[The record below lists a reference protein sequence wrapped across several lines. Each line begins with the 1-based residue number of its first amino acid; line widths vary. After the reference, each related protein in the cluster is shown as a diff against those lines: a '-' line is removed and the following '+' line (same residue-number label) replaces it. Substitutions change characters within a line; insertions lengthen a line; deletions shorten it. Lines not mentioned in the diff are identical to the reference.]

1 MKAIYDED
9 TANTVHREN
18 MAYSIYEK
26 EERNRILA
34 MTNPKRKQ
42 EAWSILFPK
51 TTYSPE
57 IEAMVW

>member
-9 TANTVHREN
+9 TANTVHKEN

-42 EAWSILFPK
+42 EAWKALFPK
-51 TTYSPE
+51 PTYSPE
-57 IEAMVW
+57 IESVVY

>member
-1 MKAIYDED
+1 MYCKTED
-9 TANTVHREN
+9 DCNTVHQEN

-34 MTNPKRKQ
+34 MTSPKRKQ

-51 TTYSPE
+51 QTYSPE
-57 IEAMVW
+57 IETMIF